1 MEDKVLLIDANALKK
16 YMCKICNDDYSD
28 EPCDPSDCVF
38 RNAIKNAEV
47 IDAAPVIHGRWI
59 LRYDG
64 YYCSNCGIGAV
75 YAGVKLNYC
84 PNCGSKND

>member
-1 MEDKVLLIDANALKK
+1 MDKAQLINVNDVYSLFDKSGMARLHVGDIDVIPRVDA
-16 YMCKICNDDYSD
+16 
-28 EPCDPSDCVF
+28 V
-38 RNAIKNAEV
+38 
-47 IDAAPVIHGRWI
+47 PVVHGRWI